1 MPVLSGTGT
10 GTLRSTS
17 SSEGWHKRI
26 SNEKEA
32 IMATTPRRPTNPKD
46 AAEALFKPAKK
57 VAAAAVER
65 PAIPNTKELVSLK
78 LDSDVLAF
86 FQSDGPGWQDR
97 INDTLR
103 ATMKQSADRS

>member
-1 MPVLSGTGT
+1 
-10 GTLRSTS
+10 
-17 SSEGWHKRI
+17 
-26 SNEKEA
+26 
-32 IMATTPRRPTNPKD
+32 MATTPRRPTNPKD

-57 VAAAAVER
+57 VAAPAVER

-103 ATMKQSADRS
+103 SVMKESADRG